1 MTADRTQ
8 GVKQSL
14 SSIDPYQFE
23 NFVADLWE
31 HRGWDSE
38 VTSKSQDAGIDVL
51 VEKSEPFNQTQ
62 VIQAKRNAPD
72 NKVSS
77 SDIQQYASLQHQVPE
92 ADTVIVV
99 TTSEFSAPANN
110 RASVLNVKLVNGDTL
125 LRIIDELDAYDLVE
139 DYTGNTAEGTVQEQE
154 TEEDIESVDV
164 VDNSEVQADDE
175 MSTSEAIFA
184 VLQGLVALGIVLFIV
199 FLIIRTLF
207 L

>member
-110 RASVLNVKLVNGDTL
+110 RASV
-125 LRIIDELDAYDLVE
+125 
-139 DYTGNTAEGTVQEQE
+139 
-154 TEEDIESVDV
+154 
-164 VDNSEVQADDE
+164 
-175 MSTSEAIFA
+175 
-184 VLQGLVALGIVLFIV
+184 
-199 FLIIRTLF
+199 
-207 L
+207 

>member
-1 MTADRTQ
+1 M
-8 GVKQSL
+8 
-14 SSIDPYQFE
+14 SSP
-23 NFVADLWE
+23 L
-31 HRGWDSE
+31 
-38 VTSKSQDAGIDVL
+38 
-51 VEKSEPFNQTQ
+51 P
-62 VIQAKRNAPD
+62 P
-72 NKVSS
+72 
-77 SDIQQYASLQHQVPE
+77 
-92 ADTVIVV
+92 
-99 TTSEFSAPANN
+99 TTGLRF
-110 RASVLNVKLVNGDTL
+110 NVKLVNGDTL